1 MATKL
6 PKFKGSEEREEK
18 DCGNR
23 VAEIQG
29 EREQKKGYKKKRIV
43 AIKLPKMR
51 RKKNSGTLLFNTLTL
66 VDP

>member
-29 EREQKKGYKKKRIV
+29 EREKKKD
-43 AIKLPKMR
+43 IK
-51 RKKNSGTLLFNTLTL
+51 KKE
-66 VDP
+66 